1 MSLEQHGNHGGVAVN
16 NKRYL
21 SRSEA
26 AIRLGLS
33 PNTLANLA
41 SKGKGPPFFK
51 PNSPTGKGGK
61 TLYDPDELDR
71 WVRSSRPAT

>member
-1 MSLEQHGNHGGVAVN
+1 MKTE
-16 NKRYL
+16 RYL

-26 AIRLGLS
+26 ATRLGLS

-51 PNSPTGKGGK
+51 PTSSSGKGGK

-71 WVRSSRPAT
+71 WVRSSRLTD

>member
-1 MSLEQHGNHGGVAVN
+1 MTST
-16 NKRYL
+16 RYL

-26 AIRLGLS
+26 AGRVGLS

-41 SKGKGPPFFK
+41 SSGKGPPFFK
-51 PNSPTGKGGK
+51 PNSPTGRGGK

-71 WVRSSRPAT
+71 WVRASRPNP

>member
-1 MSLEQHGNHGGVAVN
+1 M
-16 NKRYL
+16 KTDRYL
-21 SRSEA
+21 SRAEA
-26 AIRLGLS
+26 ANRLGLS

-61 TLYDPDELDR
+61 TLYDPDDLDR
-71 WVRSSRPAT
+71 WVRASRPKP

>member
-1 MSLEQHGNHGGVAVN
+1 MTSN
-16 NKRYL
+16 RYL

-26 AIRLGLS
+26 ASRLGLS

-41 SKGKGPPFFK
+41 SKGMGPPFFK
-51 PNSPTGKGGK
+51 PTSLTGRGGK

-71 WVRSSRPAT
+71 WVRASRPNP

>member
-1 MSLEQHGNHGGVAVN
+1 MNTQ
-16 NKRYL
+16 RFL

-26 AIRLGLS
+26 ASRIGLS

-41 SKGKGPPFFK
+41 SQGKGPPFFK
-51 PNSPTGKGGK
+51 PTSASGKGGK

-71 WVRSSRPAT
+71 WVRSSRLTD

>member
-1 MSLEQHGNHGGVAVN
+1 MKTE
-16 NKRYL
+16 RYL

-26 AIRLGLS
+26 ASRLGLS
-33 PNTLANLA
+33 PHTLANLA

-51 PNSPTGKGGK
+51 PTSAAGRGGK

-71 WVRSSRPAT
+71 WVRSSRLTT

>member
-1 MSLEQHGNHGGVAVN
+1 MKTE
-16 NKRYL
+16 RYL

-26 AIRLGLS
+26 AQRLGLS

-51 PNSPTGKGGK
+51 PNSSDGKGGK

-71 WVRSSRPAT
+71 WVRSSRPTA